1 MSKRSGM
8 PAYYRNNIARQAQ
21 RRYMRDG
28 KTEAQRIDDCREQT
42 ANVLCLCIMAA
53 LYDKYGI
60 SEKRLQ
66 RVVDDA
72 NQFAEL
78 FSSAKRIQGEKQA
91 KALLDNE
98 VSGYLPEDFVLP
110 TLKAPRKDREWV
122 RLHEQRDAAA
132 TAFKIYARAMHH
144 ALGFGA
150 ERIAVI
156 AAETQA
162 NYRQFGDYAKE
173 GDYYG
178 YAMLARKMSQILRTP
193 VDVDTEGATEPV
205 FGNTLF

>member
-1 MSKRSGM
+1 MSKRRGM

-53 LYDKYGI
+53 LYDRYGI

-66 RVVDDA
+66 RVVDSA

-78 FSSAKRIQGEKQA
+78 FGSAKRIQGDKRA
-91 KALLDNE
+91 KAMLDNE
-98 VSGYLPEDFVLP
+98 VCGYMTGDFLLPA
-110 TLKAPRKDREWV
+110 LKTPRKDREWV

-132 TAFKIYARAMHH
+132 TVFKIYAKAMHQ

-150 ERIAVI
+150 ERIGVI

-162 NYRQFGDYAKE
+162 NYRQFGDYAKD

-178 YAMLARKMSQILRTP
+178 YTMLARKMSQILRTP
-193 VDVDTEGATEPV
+193 VDVDTEGAMEPV
-205 FGNTLF
+205 FGKTLF

>member
-1 MSKRSGM
+1 MSRRSGM

-42 ANVLCLCIMAA
+42 ANVLCLCIIAA

-72 NQFAEL
+72 NQYAAL
-78 FSSAKRIQGEKQA
+78 YGTAKGIQGEKQA
-91 KALLDNE
+91 KAMLDSE
-98 VSGYLPEDFVLP
+98 VRGFMTGDFVLP
-110 TLKAPRKDREWV
+110 MLRVPKKDRERV

-132 TAFKIYARAMHH
+132 TAFKIYAKAMHH
-144 ALGFGA
+144 ALGFGK

-162 NYRQFGDYAKE
+162 NYRQFGDYTKD

-178 YAMLARKMSQILRTP
+178 YALLARKMGQILRSP

-205 FGNTLF
+205 FGKTLY